1 MNNKKN
7 RILKIMDYLSLA
19 ATGSSRPF
27 EEHKDDEAGE
37 VIDDSAFLNRINES
51 K

>member
-1 MNNKKN
+1 
-7 RILKIMDYLSLA
+7 MDYLSLA

-27 EEHKDDEAGE
+27 VDDEHKDDEAGE